1 MELTDAS
8 SNYTYDE
15 SEYNNIKYT
24 LTEELVT
31 YIVTPMNL
39 AFGMYVL
46 IKQIR

>member
-1 MELTDAS
+1 MEFTDAQ

-15 SEYNNIKYT
+15 SQYDNIKYT
-24 LTEELVT
+24 LTEELVN
-31 YIVTPMNL
+31 YIMTPMNL